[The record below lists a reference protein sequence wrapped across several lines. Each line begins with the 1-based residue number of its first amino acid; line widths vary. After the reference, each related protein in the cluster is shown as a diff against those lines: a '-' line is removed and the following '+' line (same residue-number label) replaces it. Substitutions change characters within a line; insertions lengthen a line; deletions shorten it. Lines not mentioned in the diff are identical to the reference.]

1 MFCPKC
7 GKKAKDGVAFCPECG
22 GRMNAM
28 TFRVR
33 IIRACISEAALLVFF
48 FGTYAASEWFN
59 QSESVDEMLL
69 VAGTIFAAGAVFLG
83 FFILLM
89 LFIQGVKL
97 LARFLA
103 PRPAVTAISLLLVF
117 VGSGA
122 GIWFMIAATEQEYR
136 EAEKALPVLQDMLT
150 EADIGR
156 AYGDV
161 MLPTKPK
168 QEMTDELTKGFKEIG
183 ETMRAYEVPDMLKD
197 YRAAVADWTMSASTA
212 TKTLDDWKNLPES
225 PKRFKIAMS
234 ERWSKIFFARSV
246 DQILELKEFGDRA
259 IRRNDRETMLYIS
272 AKLLVQKH
280 WLDGLS
286 QAETKLFGYAIQPA
300 YAAETATSPNNICFE
315 RDGKTTC
322 LDDVLPMVNDLYKSS
337 KDFAFGGKDAAKTW
351 ETNWETTK
359 PVMTVIADTAHELE
373 AYAAVI
379 VTDAPPKPKKPSAPI
394 PQPVP
399 PPAAPEGSTGGT
411 TEPSAPAGSEIAGQ
425 KPVAVP
431 AGITQGQPDP
441 VSNATA
447 AKRDAVQAF
456 FEECHG
462 KGGIVGGTGSVTR
475 IPTSESGYTCQYRDG
490 TDPCWDLLTYSGS
503 RYLGGN
509 PGCPEYRLLPVNILP
524 ESKKAQ
530 AEAEATT
537 LNSTAG
543 PTAATDISPP
553 PPEGWTSTEP
563 DTQAGDTWDG
573 TYQVN
578 QSASCSGDAS
588 AQLSQSGTF
597 TVKNNVMIVGN
608 LRGPISGG
616 MATLSS
622 TETRMYEGMR
632 NVITGTI
639 TWSFTR
645 SGNQVNA
652 REWGFATT
660 VATNPENGD
669 VYFMY
674 CDNTGG
680 GTRISK

>member
-7 GKKAKDGVAFCPECG
+7 GKKAKDGTAFCPECG
-22 GRMNAM
+22 GRMNAP

-33 IIRACISEAALLVFF
+33 IIRACISEVALLVLF
-48 FGTYAASEWFN
+48 FGSYGASQWLKPAAS
-59 QSESVDEMLL
+59 VDQMLL
-69 VAGTIFAAGAVFLG
+69 VAGTIFAAGAVLLG
-83 FFILLM
+83 LIILLM
-89 LFIQGVKL
+89 LFVQGVKL

-103 PRPAVTAISLLLVF
+103 PRPAVTVVSLLLVF
-117 VGSGA
+117 VGIGA
-122 GIWFMIAATEQEYR
+122 SIWYMVMATEKEYQK
-136 EAEKALPVLQDMLT
+136 AERMLPVLQDMLA

-161 MLPTKPK
+161 VLPTKPK
-168 QEMTDELTKGFKEIG
+168 QEMIDGLSDGFKEIG

-197 YRAAVADWTMSASTA
+197 YRTAVADWTMAASTA
-212 TKTLDDWKNLPES
+212 TVTLADWKNLPET
-225 PKRFKIAMS
+225 PKRFTIAMS
-234 ERWSKIFFARSV
+234 ERWSKIFFAKSV

-259 IRRNDRETMLYIS
+259 IRRNDRETMLRIS

-286 QAETKLFGYAIQPA
+286 QAESKLFGYAISPA
-300 YAAETATSPNNICFE
+300 YAAEQAVSPNNICFE

-322 LDDVLPMVNDLYKSS
+322 LDEILPMVDDLYKSS

-351 ETNWETTK
+351 ETDWTK
-359 PVMTVIADTAHELE
+359 SQPVMTAIAETAHELE
-373 AYAAVI
+373 AYAEVI
-379 VTDAPPKPKKPSAPI
+379 VTDAPPKPKKPAAPI
-394 PQPVP
+394 PQPIP
-399 PPAAPEGSTGGT
+399 PPAAPAGTTGGT
-411 TEPSAPAGSEIAGQ
+411 AESPKPAGSDIAGQ

-431 AGITQGQPDP
+431 AGITQDQPEP
-441 VSNATA
+441 ISNATA
-447 AKRDAVQAF
+447 AKRDAVQTF

-475 IPTSESGYTCQYRDG
+475 IPTTESGYTCQYRDG

-509 PGCPEYRLLPVNILP
+509 PGCPEYRLLPANIVP
-524 ESKKAQ
+524 ESKKAD
-530 AEAEATT
+530 AEEGATT

-543 PTAATDISPP
+543 PTAAADISPP
-553 PPEGWTSTEP
+553 PPEGWTGTEP

-588 AQLSQSGTF
+588 GQGSLSGTF
-597 TVKNNVMIVGN
+597 IVKNNVMIVGN

-616 MATLSS
+616 VATISS
-622 TETRMYEGMR
+622 TESRVYQGVN
-632 NVITGTI
+632 NVITGTV
-639 TWSFTR
+639 TWAFTR
-645 SGNQVNA
+645 SGNQVTT
-652 REWGFATT
+652 RVWGFSNT
-660 VATNPENGD
+660 VAVDPETGD
-669 VYFMY
+669 TWFMY

-680 GTRISK
+680 GTRVSK